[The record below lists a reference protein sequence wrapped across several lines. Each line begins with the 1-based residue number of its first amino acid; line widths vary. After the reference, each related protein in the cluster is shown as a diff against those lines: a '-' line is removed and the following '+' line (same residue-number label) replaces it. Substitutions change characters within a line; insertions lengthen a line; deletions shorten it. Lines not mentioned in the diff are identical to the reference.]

1 MQVLVLP
8 QRYLSVVRGGN
19 LTPTATTT
27 PPLLDPSVEVVQTF
41 SVASNSKIALAA
53 NTVVTPTVAA
63 NLKRE
68 GVIVEHSFS
77 DGTKWRFRN
86 ITGHAVA
93 NSDIAIADTATLPQF
108 INFLEKEL
116 EKRKKALSTQTITI
130 DPSGCHAYFWWWCI
144 NPVSNYLWTTKTIP
158 YQFDA
163 SVTPTQQAQVIA
175 SVASWNA
182 KPGLTVKWK
191 NVADYNGA
199 STIDK
204 PVTIKSVDAGGS
216 YCGQAFVGYQG
227 RVITTAVL
235 WDFINLNNNS
245 AIAGNCFTD
254 RTIHHEMGHVLG
266 LPHEQ
271 DRCDRDQYI
280 TVTGS
285 AAGPAS
291 CSNVKT
297 WGRGFDFDSV
307 MLYSYLTVTPLRNS
321 SGAYIG
327 NTYYTGDPNNL
338 YINNQQLSSIDIATI
353 NDLYQG
359 R

>member
-1 MQVLVLP
+1 LQGLVLS
-8 QRYLSVVRGGN
+8 QLYLSVVPGGGGN

-53 NTVVTPTVAA
+53 NTVVTPTVAT

-93 NSDIAIADTATLPQF
+93 NNDIAIADTATLPQF

-116 EKRKKALSTQTITI
+116 EKRKKALSAQTITI
-130 DPSGCHAYFWWWCI
+130 DPNGCHAYFWWWCI
-144 NPVSNYLWTTKTIP
+144 NPVSNYLWTTKIIP

-163 SVTPTQQAQVIA
+163 SVTPAQRTQVIN

-191 NVADYNGA
+191 NVADYGGA

-204 PVTIKSVDAGGS
+204 PVTIKSVDAGAS

-227 RVITTAVL
+227 RVVTTAVL
-235 WDFINLNNNS
+235 WDFINLNNNPAYS
-245 AIAGNCFTD
+245 CFDD

-271 DRCDRDQYI
+271 ARCDRDQYI
-280 TVTGS
+280 TLSGS
-285 AAGPAS
+285 AVENAS

-297 WGRGFDFDSV
+297 WNRGFDFASI
-307 MLYSYLTVTPLRNS
+307 MLYDSPGVTPLKNA
-321 SGAYIG
+321 SGVYIG
-327 NTYYTGDPNNL
+327 NSNYTGTPGWISNS
-338 YINNQQLSSIDIATI
+338 QLSSVDIATI